1 MSNPYTDENGLFHNK
16 LGITDQTALNEFE
29 YHHSAMKAEAVLS
42 GEIKLDH
49 SSYDLAHL
57 KDIHK
62 ALFGD
67 IYEWAGQERTRPSV
81 KGNNLS
87 KTVTFFL
94 EPEKLQEKWQEIQKL
109 TQEFSQAEKLDLKT
123 AKEKLVG
130 IMIEA
135 NYSHPFPEGNG
146 RTLQVFMTQ
155 LANEQNLKMDYSK
168 VDAEM
173 WNMANALSV
182 PHSKRYEGHLIDVP
196 PNKEMLGRMMDK
208 VIQEPTQSQNL
219 QIQFEQLD
227 KVYQENQHLLSPKQK
242 LIIHEAEKI
251 IQQLPPQAQLQAK
264 VNLYQS
270 ISEDIQKHP
279 QQFDEPEIDR

>member
-1 MSNPYTDENGLFHNK
+1 
-16 LGITDQTALNEFE
+16 
-29 YHHSAMKAEAVLS
+29 
-42 GEIKLDH
+42 
-49 SSYDLAHL
+49 
-57 KDIHK
+57 
-62 ALFGD
+62 
-67 IYEWAGQERTRPSV
+67 
-81 KGNNLS
+81 
-87 KTVTFFL
+87 
-94 EPEKLQEKWQEIQKL
+94 
-109 TQEFSQAEKLDLKT
+109 
-123 AKEKLVG
+123 
-130 IMIEA
+130 
-135 NYSHPFPEGNG
+135 
-146 RTLQVFMTQ
+146 MTQ

-270 ISEDIQKHP
+270 VSEDIQKHP
-279 QQFDEPEIDR
+279 NNLMSLKLIVDLKKHLWMNRQKLSPCYTTRVLDLPILS